1 MQGGLMNIGSKLL
14 ATGLLV
20 GVVGCGCLE
29 AHVSGKALA
38 RRGGNGLRLRVLA
51 VGSVPSRR
59 FLALAAVARGG
70 AKGRGT
76 RPCRAP
82 STRF

>member
-1 MQGGLMNIGSKLL
+1 MNIGSKLL

-38 RRGGNGLRLRVLA
+38 RRAAATAFGC
-51 VGSVPSRR
+51 GS
-59 FLALAAVARGG
+59 LQ
-70 AKGRGT
+70 
-76 RPCRAP
+76 
-82 STRF
+82 

>member
-38 RRGGNGLRLRVLA
+38 RRAAEAYGC
-51 VGSVPSRR
+51 GS
-59 FLALAAVARGG
+59 LQ
-70 AKGRGT
+70 
-76 RPCRAP
+76 
-82 STRF
+82 